1 MQTFCICIHVCI
13 FQAAIIAFT
22 SEFVP
27 KLVYRYGYNNTGSL
41 EGYVEFSLSVFDV
54 KDLEP
59 ESIPKEPKIANV
71 TQCR

>member
-1 MQTFCICIHVCI
+1 MFCL
-13 FQAAIIAFT
+13 QAAIIAFT

-41 EGYVEFSLSVFDV
+41 QGYIDFSLSVFNVADFERTSV
-54 KDLEP
+54 PNRSEF
-59 ESIPKEPKIANV
+59 ANV